1 MIYAVR
7 STIWVKYLLIPL
19 TMFVFE
25 LSFKEVL
32 EDIALSNVESE
43 QNINDSFDEEI
54 AKLFDKSK

>member
-1 MIYAVR
+1 
-7 STIWVKYLLIPL
+7 
-19 TMFVFE
+19 MFVFE